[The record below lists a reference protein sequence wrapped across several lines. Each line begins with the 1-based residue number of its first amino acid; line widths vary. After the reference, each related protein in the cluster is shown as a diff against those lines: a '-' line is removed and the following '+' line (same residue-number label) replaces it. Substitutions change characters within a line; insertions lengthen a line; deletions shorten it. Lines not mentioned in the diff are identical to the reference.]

1 MAARLGDV
9 LYWTASLIAL
19 LAIGL
24 AIYLWNYGIPPNNNF
39 GGWFFLIVGTVT
51 WLVGRAIRYVLAG
64 R

>member
-9 LYWTASLIAL
+9 LYWAGTIIAA

-24 AIYLWNYGIPPNNNF
+24 GVYVLNYGDQFVAGVLIIF
-39 GGWFFLIVGTVT
+39 GILC
-51 WLVGRAIRYVLAG
+51 WLLGRAIRYVLAG